1 MVATAPS
8 APSSLAG
15 PSAQGRGASR
25 IASDRQGAA
34 WGAPENAAF
43 EHLARRPE
51 HAAAARCIGGARPHR
66 RDSHRGRRRFSGQT
80 RGGRYSW
87 ARYYHPQLQRFIAED
102 PIGFEGGDVNL
113 YAYVAN
119 NPLRWTDPLGLRTG
133 SVCVK
138 LSIGG
143 FGFGG
148 GGGTCVNLGYD
159 RKQGFSASLSG
170 TAGAGGF
177 AGFGGAVGISVGGS
191 NAPTVFDLTGGSVS
205 LGAGG
210 GVGVVGGGNVWT
222 STNPQIQGAEGFI
235 GYGLK
240 LNPALAVP
248 VAVEGYLNTTSTILG
263 YGSRRGPVGPSQ

>member
-8 APSSLAG
+8 TLAG
-15 PSAQGRGASR
+15 PPAQGRSASR
-25 IASDRQGAA
+25 IASDGRGATDV
-34 WGAPENAAF
+34 APENAVF
-43 EHLARRPE
+43 ERLARRCPD
-51 HAAAARCIGGARPHR
+51 HAGANCIGRLRPHR
-66 RDSHRGRRRFSGQT
+66 RDSHPGRRRFSGQT
-80 RGGRYSW
+80 RDGRYCR
-87 ARYYHPQLQRFIAED
+87 ARYYHPQLQRFISED
-102 PIGFEGGDVNL
+102 PIRFEGGDINL

-119 NPLRWTDPLGLRTG
+119 NPVRWTDPLGLRTG

-148 GGGTCVNLGYD
+148 GGGTCINVGYD
-159 RKQGFSASLSG
+159 KKQGFSTSLSG

-177 AGFGGAVGISVGGS
+177 AGFGGSVGFSFGGS

-210 GVGVVGGGNVWT
+210 GAGVVGGGSAWT

-240 LNPALAVP
+240 VNPALAMP
-248 VAVEGYLNTTSTILG
+248 VAVEGYYNTTSTILG
-263 YGSRRGPVGPSQ
+263 YGSRRGLVGPSQ

>member
-1 MVATAPS
+1 V
-8 APSSLAG
+8 
-15 PSAQGRGASR
+15 
-25 IASDRQGAA
+25 
-34 WGAPENAAF
+34 APENAVF
-43 EHLARRPE
+43 ERLARRCPD
-51 HAAAARCIGGARPHR
+51 HAGANCIGRLRPHR
-66 RDSHRGRRRFSGQT
+66 RDSHPGRRRFSGQT
-80 RGGRYSW
+80 RDGRYCR
-87 ARYYHPQLQRFIAED
+87 ARYYHPQLQRFISED
-102 PIGFEGGDVNL
+102 PIRFEGGDINL

-119 NPLRWTDPLGLRTG
+119 NPVRWTDPLGLRTG

-148 GGGTCVNLGYD
+148 GGGTCINVGYD
-159 RKQGFSASLSG
+159 KKQGFSTSLSG

-177 AGFGGAVGISVGGS
+177 AGFGGSVGFSFGGS

-210 GVGVVGGGNVWT
+210 GAGVVGGGSAWT

-240 LNPALAVP
+240 VNPALAMP
-248 VAVEGYLNTTSTILG
+248 VAVEGYYNTTSTILG
-263 YGSRRGPVGPSQ
+263 YGSRRGLVGPSQ